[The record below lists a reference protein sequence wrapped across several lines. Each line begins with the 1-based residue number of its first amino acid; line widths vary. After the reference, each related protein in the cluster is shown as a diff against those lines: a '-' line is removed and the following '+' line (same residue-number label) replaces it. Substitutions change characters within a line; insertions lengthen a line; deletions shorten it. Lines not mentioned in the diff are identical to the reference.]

1 MIKDYIKY
9 EEKEYQVST
18 VNINGMLETMIFPV
32 ENGVVSGSEVYKFRT
47 FDAGESQ
54 RKHGDILTNMENYI
68 SEEVIKKY
76 LESKEEDFKVS
87 DLQKYKDFFDSMNI
101 EYSVEDFKNGITEL
115 RIAEKHIYYSYGNSV
130 SVEFKTSDGSFIQF
144 CGWVNKYV

>member
-18 VNINGMLETMIFPV
+18 VNIDGMLETMIFPV

-54 RKHGDILTNMENYI
+54 RKHRDILTNIGGIVMNDKCYARGCDHNNI
-68 SEEVIKKY
+68 DCTCMYGVCFNGQRDRFPGH
-76 LESKEEDFKVS
+76 LWGRCEDSCFH
-87 DLQKYKDFFDSMNI
+87 
-101 EYSVEDFKNGITEL
+101 G
-115 RIAEKHIYYSYGNSV
+115 
-130 SVEFKTSDGSFIQF
+130 
-144 CGWVNKYV
+144 

>member
-18 VNINGMLETMIFPV
+18 VNIDGMFETMIFPV

-54 RKHGDILTNMENYI
+54 RKHRDILTNRENYI
-68 SEEVIKKY
+68 SEEVIKRYFDAKDRE
-76 LESKEEDFKVS
+76 LGM
-87 DLQKYKDFFDSMNI
+87 YKIYD
-101 EYSVEDFKNGITEL
+101 VE
-115 RIAEKHIYYSYGNSV
+115 AEMYKANEHFPNTIVFRLN
-130 SVEFKTSDGSFIQF
+130 
-144 CGWVNKYV
+144 